1 MEMFRVL
8 EPGPFTTIQDAGR
21 YGYQQFG
28 IPISGALDMF
38 AFRVANLLVG
48 NTETAA
54 ELECTFLGP
63 RLEVLTEGMVAVT
76 GADMPVLVNGQVREP
91 WQSFAVK
98 PGDAIS
104 FRPAKTGVRA
114 YVAVAGGIN
123 VPEIMGSRSTFVG
136 AKIGGLKG
144 RALAKGDFLPGGSSS
159 GAHISRFLPEGF
171 KPQWKGKITLRAM
184 LGPQEDYFDEGMQI
198 FFNTE
203 FEVASQADRMGYR
216 LSGPVIPLKQG
227 IPKTIISEPSLP
239 GSVQVPPDGQ
249 PIIKMVELTVGG
261 YAKIASVITPDLD
274 LVAQARPGD
283 LIRFTS
289 VNLAEAHRAYYA
301 YHEKLNR
308 IRDMLE
314 TNRA

>member
-63 RLEVLTEGMVAVT
+63 RLEVLSEGIVAVT
-76 GADMPVLVNGQVREP
+76 GADMPVLVNGQVRES
-91 WQSFAVK
+91 WQSFVVK

-144 RALAKGDFLPGGSSS
+144 RALAKGDFLAGGSSS
-159 GAHISRFLPEGF
+159 GVHISRFLPEGF
-171 KPQWKGKITLRAM
+171 KPRWKSKIRLRAM
-184 LGPQEDYFDEGMQI
+184 PGPQEDYFDEGMQI
-198 FFNTE
+198 FFDTE

-283 LIRFTS
+283 LIRFTR
-289 VNLAEAHRAYYA
+289 VNLEKAHRAYFDYQ
-301 YHEKLNR
+301 EKLRR
-308 IRDMLE
+308 IREMLE
-314 TNRA
+314 N

>member
-1 MEMFRVL
+1 MDMFRVL
-8 EPGPFTTIQDAGR
+8 EPGPFTTIQDTGR

-38 AFRVANLLVG
+38 AFRVANMLVG
-48 NTETAA
+48 NAETAA

-63 RLEVLTEGMVAVT
+63 RLEVLSEGIVAVT
-76 GADMPVLVNGQVREP
+76 GADMPVLVNGQVRES
-91 WQSFAVK
+91 WQSFVVK

-144 RALAKGDFLPGGSSS
+144 RALTKGDFLPVGSSS
-159 GAHISRFLPEGF
+159 DAHVSRFLPEGF
-171 KPQWKGKITLRAM
+171 KPRWKNKITLRAM
-184 LGPQEDYFDEGMQI
+184 PGPQDDYFEEGMQI

-203 FEVASQADRMGYR
+203 FEVTSQADRMGYR

-227 IPKTIISEPSLP
+227 MPKTIISEPSLP
-239 GSVQVPPDGQ
+239 GAVQVPPDGQ
-249 PIIKMVELTVGG
+249 PIIKLVELTVGG

-283 LIRFTS
+283 SVRFVS
-289 VNLAEAHRAYYA
+289 VNLSEAHRAYFA
-301 YHEKLNR
+301 YQEELER
-308 IRDMLE
+308 TREMLE
-314 TNRA
+314 N